1 MSIQILHGD
10 CRDVL
15 RTLADASVQ
24 CCVTSPPYFGLRDY
38 GVDGQIGL
46 EQTPD
51 AYVAE
56 LVAVFREVR
65 RVLRDDGILLLNLG
79 DSYCNADKWGGG
91 GANTGKHTREADGT
105 PASWK
110 AVRRKWSALD
120 GLKSKDLIGIPWMAA
135 FALRADGWW
144 LRRDII
150 WSKPNPMPESV
161 TDRPTTAH
169 EYVFLFAKSGDHTFW
184 THRDGPGARSHPKPD
199 YRWIHRTTSYEMRD
213 EPLGLPE
220 DIKRIW
226 RRVNLWTG
234 HDYFW
239 DAEAVREP
247 MAAASIAR
255 LSQDVEN
262 QTGSLRANGGAK
274 TNGAMKAVAKGNA
287 KTFRGGGAYT
297 GGQSFDND
305 AVVERD
311 SHGNAPNES
320 CSRNLRSVWTIATQP
335 FSESHF
341 ATFPP
346 DLVETCIKAG
356 TSEKGC
362 CSACGA
368 PWARITTKGDPDMA
382 HRLASGADA
391 SGGYGGQSIK
401 GHDSAGVQNASDV
414 KRRIL
419 DGMREK
425 AYSWAPTCECGAE
438 VVPCVVLDPFAG
450 ACTTLLVSDR
460 LRRNAIGIELNAE
473 YIDIAKRRVTKDA
486 GMFAEIVA

>member
-1 MSIQILHGD
+1 VSIQILHGD

-65 RVLRDDGILLLNLG
+65 RVLRDDGTLWLNLG
-79 DSYCNADKWGGG
+79 DSYNAHPGQRKVTDKAGAKQQTNGGSP
-91 GANTGKHTREADGT
+91 GAPSRNVE
-105 PASWK
+105 
-110 AVRRKWSALD
+110 
-120 GLKSKDLIGIPWMAA
+120 GLKPKDLIGIPWMSA
-135 FALRADGWW
+135 FALRADGWL

-184 THRDGPGARSHPKPD
+184 THRDGPGAHSHPEPD
-199 YRWIHRTTSYEMRD
+199 YRWIHRETKEETRIAPS
-213 EPLGLPE
+213 GSPE
-220 DIKRIW
+220 DIKKIW

-297 GGQSFDND
+297 RGQSFDND
-305 AVVERD
+305 TPAERD

-346 DLVETCIKAG
+346 ALVETCIKAG

-368 PWARITTKGDPDMA
+368 PWARVTTKGEPDMA
-382 HRLASGADA
+382 HRLASGADV

-401 GHDSAGVQNASDV
+401 GHDAAGVQNASDV

-419 DGMREK
+419 EGMREK

-438 VVPCVVLDPFAG
+438 VVPCTVLDPFAG
-450 ACTTLLVSDR
+450 AATSLMVADR
-460 LRRNAIGIELNAE
+460 LGRDAIGIELNAD
-473 YIDIAKRRVTKDA
+473 YIDIAKRRLTKDA
-486 GMFAEIVA
+486 GMFAEITA